1 MNLIHIND
9 APAGRSAQS
18 YDRRLTPREEQVL
31 ALVSLPNAEIA
42 RLLGIAVATVR
53 SILYDGIFPKIGA
66 ETRAQAAIW
75 YERQRQGE
83 SDMERARR
91 AA

>member
-1 MNLIHIND
+1 MIIRLD
-9 APAGRSAQS
+9 SQPAGRSAQS
-18 YDRRLTPREEQVL
+18 YIRRLTPREEQVL

-53 SILYDGIFPKIGA
+53 SILYDGVFPKIGA

-75 YERQRQGE
+75 YERQQGE
-83 SDMERARR
+83 GEMEQRRR